1 LAMAKL
7 NGETLVLEWKQ
18 SGYRIIWLSYIKLGL
33 IYILYLM

>member
-18 SGYRIIWLSYIKLGL
+18 SGYRIIWSS
-33 IYILYLM
+33 

>member
-18 SGYRIIWLSYIKLGL
+18 NGPRIIWSS
-33 IYILYLM
+33 